1 MTSKKDQETRT
12 IERNREIEFWAKE
25 ILRQGPALMT
35 MKEARQLAR
44 RQMAAFKKTLKK
56 RR

>member
-1 MTSKKDQETRT
+1 MTSKKDQDTRT
-12 IERNREIEFWAKE
+12 IERNREIEYWAKE
-25 ILRQGPALMT
+25 ILRNGPALMT

-44 RQMAAFKKTLKK
+44 RQIAAFKKTLKK